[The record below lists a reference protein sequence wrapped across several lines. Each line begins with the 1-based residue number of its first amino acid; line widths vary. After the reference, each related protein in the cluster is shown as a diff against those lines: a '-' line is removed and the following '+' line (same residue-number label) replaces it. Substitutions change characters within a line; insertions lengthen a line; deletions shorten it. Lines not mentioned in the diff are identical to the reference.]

1 MRAPWEQWSAPFFP
15 FWDGESGLGN
25 STLEGGGY
33 GQPALLNGAELA
45 QAITLRFTSDG

>member
-1 MRAPWEQWSAPFFP
+1 MRAPREQWTTPFLA

-25 STLEGGGY
+25 STLEGY
-33 GQPALLNGAELA
+33 GQPALLEGAELA